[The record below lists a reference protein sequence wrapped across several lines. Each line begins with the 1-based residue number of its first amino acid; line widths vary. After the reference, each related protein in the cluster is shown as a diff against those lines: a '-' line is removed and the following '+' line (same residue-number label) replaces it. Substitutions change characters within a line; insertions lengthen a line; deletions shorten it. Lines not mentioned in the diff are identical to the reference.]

1 MPVMP
6 GRRGHGRRPR
16 DPHQRLVAA
25 YRDAH
30 SKLGIA
36 YAHRPPLIARAD
48 SNEVRSFL
56 VELTQANLSLRLL
69 RALCHTDVRYVLD
82 RAFEEVDT
90 AVRAPPSRGF
100 YKDPE
105 PWLLDAIEAVE
116 EAARRDLQLEL

>member
-1 MPVMP
+1 VPVMP
-6 GRRGHGRRPR
+6 GDRAGRRPR
-16 DPHQRLVAA
+16 DDHQRLVAA

-30 SKLGIA
+30 SKLSIA
-36 YAHRPPLIARAD
+36 YVHRPPLIARVD

-69 RALCHTDVRYVLD
+69 RVLCHSDVRSILG
-82 RAFEEVDT
+82 RAFEIVDT

-105 PWLLDAIEAVE
+105 PWLLDAIDAVE
-116 EAARRDLQLEL
+116 EAARRDVQLEL

>member
-1 MPVMP
+1 VPAMP
-6 GRRGHGRRPR
+6 GDRAGRRPM

-36 YAHRPPLIARAD
+36 YAHRPPLIVRAD

-69 RALCHTDVRYVLD
+69 RVLCHSEVRPILG
-82 RAFEEVDT
+82 RAFEKVDA

-105 PWLLDAIEAVE
+105 AWLLDAIAAVE
-116 EAARRDLQLEL
+116 EAARRDVQLEL

>member
-1 MPVMP
+1 MQ
-6 GRRGHGRRPR
+6 GRRARGRRPR
-16 DPHQRLVAA
+16 DHQRLVGA

-36 YAHRPPLIARAD
+36 YANRPPLIVRGD
-48 SNEVRSFL
+48 SNEVRWFL
-56 VELTQANLSLRLL
+56 VKLTQADLSLRLL
-69 RALCHTDVRYVLD
+69 KVLCHSDVRPVLH

-105 PWLLDAIEAVE
+105 PWLLDAIDAVE
-116 EAARRDLQLEL
+116 EAARRDVQLEL

>member
-1 MPVMP
+1 MR
-6 GRRGHGRRPR
+6 GRRVHGWRWKDRHR
-16 DPHQRLVAA
+16 RLVAA
-25 YRDAH
+25 YVDAH
-30 SKLGIA
+30 AKLGIA
-36 YAHRPPLIARAD
+36 YANRPPLIVRAD

-82 RAFEEVDT
+82 RAFEKVDK